1 MPPIGVGSSNSTTIL
16 KTGEAKLWLLLVGV
30 NEYLDTSLPSLRY
43 PALDC
48 QGLEKALFKA
58 TAGFPNKEVIV
69 HHDFAAQPPSLERIR
84 SSLQKIVSQSQP
96 QDSILLY
103 FSGHGVVEP
112 NTQQA
117 VLCFPET
124 RKDDLL
130 NSGLGMQEL
139 VQILGASSANQQLV
153 CLDTCHSGDMNLLR
167 QNGGNRDGSMPSTIA
182 NPTPQLMDVLRQ
194 RAAQSKGFCAL
205 LSCDKG
211 QQSWEFPELGHGV
224 FTYYLMQGLMGGA
237 ADADGFIEADG
248 LYKYV
253 YHKTVQYI
261 DKLNHQVRLI
271 NQQKLNRGE
280 SKLHPEYPLQTP
292 KRIVE
297 GVGDLIVGFHQ
308 PIKAQSHKQR
318 RALVIDGLS
327 NRQTTADLSR
337 LFAGAGGF
345 EVDYFPQNGQNWSSV
360 RGKIQEFTRWV
371 GESETKSPSQLG
383 AVKNT
388 QTSLLYLRGYL
399 EEIEDGE
406 AWLIFGDGM
415 RLSRSLLRQELRRAQ
430 KIQQIVIV
438 DLVISDDSIPSLE
451 NWIEDLQSATEQG
464 QCLIVAATLA
474 SESELFSK
482 TLLESLATA
491 NPQAE
496 LSVAKW
502 ITALQK
508 LILAK
513 GIDLRVWLSGTQSV
527 IDILPGNIST
537 IFQDFDKQEV
547 AEISEKKQENTT
559 IPLPS
564 VQLKKEE
571 TPEFRLPS
579 VSGLDNRELQA
590 KQIQFNLVP
599 GSQQYTKLEQ
609 LLKQSIG
616 PIAPTI
622 LEETVLQTA
631 TCQELVDK
639 LAVYLSPG
647 VQPQFAKRAMAIL
660 EESILPQAQLA
671 KSATGFKIIDANFI
685 SKCER
690 ELVYFV
696 GPIANF
702 LIKEILQSQP
712 QISSSEFASKLAK
725 LIPDTKKAV
734 EFERRILDK

>member
-1 MPPIGVGSSNSTTIL
+1 MSPIGVSSSNSSNTL
-16 KTGEAKLWLLLVGV
+16 KTGSAKLWLLLVGV

-69 HHDFAAQPPSLERIR
+69 HHDFAAQPPSLEGIR
-84 SSLQKIVSQSQP
+84 SSLQKIVSQSQS

-112 NTQQA
+112 DTQQA

-130 NSGLGMQEL
+130 NTGLAMQEL

-153 CLDTCHSGDMNLLR
+153 CLDTCHSGDMNFLR
-167 QNGGNRDGSMPSTIA
+167 QNGANRDGTMPDIA
-182 NPTPQLMDVLRQ
+182 NPTPQLMDVLKQ

-205 LSCDKG
+205 LSCDRG

-224 FTYYLMQGLMGGA
+224 FTYYLMQGLMGEA
-237 ADADGFIEADG
+237 ADADGFIEADK

-271 NQQKLNRGE
+271 NQQKLSRGD

-297 GVGDLIVGFHQ
+297 GVGDLIVGFQ
-308 PIKAQSHKQR
+308 PVKTISHKQR

-345 EVDYFPQNGQNWSSV
+345 EVDYFPQKGKNWSEI

-383 AVKNT
+383 VIKNT
-388 QTSLLYLRGYL
+388 RTSLLYLRGYL

-406 AWLIFGDGM
+406 AWLILGDGM
-415 RLSRSLLRQELRRAQ
+415 RLSRSLLRQELRRVQ
-430 KIQQIVIV
+430 KTQQIIIV
-438 DLVISDDSIPSLE
+438 DLVIPNSSIPSLE
-451 NWIEDLQSATEQG
+451 NWIEDLQFATEEG
-464 QCLIVAATLA
+464 QCLIVAATVA
-474 SESELFSK
+474 SESDLFPK
-482 TLLESLATA
+482 TLLESLVIA
-491 NPQAE
+491 NPQVE
-496 LSVAKW
+496 LSVAQW
-502 ITALQK
+502 ITDLQK
-508 LILAK
+508 LMLAK
-513 GIDLRVWLSGTQSV
+513 GINLHVWLSGTQSV

-537 IFQDFDKQEV
+537 IFQDFGQPEV
-547 AEISEKKQENTT
+547 AEIPESKQENVT
-559 IPLPS
+559 IPLAS
-564 VQLKKEE
+564 VQLEKEE
-571 TPEFRLPS
+571 TPEVTLASSFNSL
-579 VSGLDNRELQA
+579 ELQA
-590 KQIQFNLVP
+590 KQIQLNLVP
-599 GSQQYTKLEQ
+599 SSQEYTNLEQ
-609 LLKQSIG
+609 LFKQSIG

-622 LEETVLQTA
+622 LEETVMQVA

-639 LAVYLSPG
+639 LAVYLSPKE
-647 VQPQFAKRAMAIL
+647 QRQFVKRAMAIL
-660 EESILPQAQLA
+660 EKSINYPQAQLA
-671 KSATGFKIIDANFI
+671 KSAIGYQMIDAEFI
-685 SKCER
+685 TKCED
-690 ELVYFV
+690 EFAYLV

-702 LIKEILQSQP
+702 IIEEILQSQP
-712 QISSSEFASKLAK
+712 QISASQFASKLAK
-725 LIPDTKKAV
+725 LIPDPKKAV